1 MNSLRFALAPIA
13 LALSLP
19 GTVAMAQTA
28 PVAAIA
34 PTSTLLSVNAEARSF
49 RKPDLAVFSAGV
61 TSQGKTAAEALAA
74 NSADMNRVLAA
85 LKKAGIADRDI
96 QTAQKLQTEC
106 NKVIDLLIKT
116 GVFRGLKT
124 VLHYMDVV
132 SVPLC
137 RKPFGPVD
145 EKYLPELKAL
155 AQQLMQ
161 ERG

>member
-1 MNSLRFALAPIA
+1 MVVMGWRY
-13 LALSLP
+13 
-19 GTVAMAQTA
+19 
-28 PVAAIA
+28 
-34 PTSTLLSVNAEARSF
+34 
-49 RKPDLAVFSAGV
+49 
-61 TSQGKTAAEALAA
+61 QGIVK
-74 NSADMNRVLAA
+74 A
-85 LKKAGIADRDI
+85 LKEGDI

>member
-1 MNSLRFALAPIA
+1 MVVSAVL
-13 LALSLP
+13 
-19 GTVAMAQTA
+19 T
-28 PVAAIA
+28 
-34 PTSTLLSVNAEARSF
+34 TSW
-49 RKPDLAVFSAGV
+49 AGDIRGIV
-61 TSQGKTAAEALAA
+61 K
-74 NSADMNRVLAA
+74 A
-85 LKKAGIADRDI
+85 LKEGDI

-145 EKYLPELKAL
+145 EKISARTEGAGPAVDARARVSCFPLALPPT
-155 AQQLMQ
+155 
-161 ERG
+161 G